1 MISEITAKKRARNSK
16 GVVLGPFAEVGTLSL
31 VNTTRKSYFSSKS
44 LIPKLSVTRKKWKKN
59 EGRKLQRLIMN
70 NGSM

>member
-16 GVVLGPFAEVGTLSL
+16 GVLLGPFAEVGTP

-59 EGRKLQRLIMN
+59 EGRKLQRLVIN